1 MVFDKSSGIKIH
13 KSISDIWE
21 NLYIDSISVKFLGYE
36 NSIVV
41 M

>member
-13 KSISDIWE
+13 RSICDIWE